1 MPDPL
6 PPTVAI
12 EPAGYALNGRLMNKD
27 EIDQTRVASTDTV
40 APVYYRDDI
49 APLRVPLV
57 DQHNNVMG
65 HENRKARELLIE
77 RVWTDKDGVVWSR
90 PTAFAYA
97 AVCEARHQWEMTA
110 GDARALLAA
119 LVDELAASAA
129 QGGKITPKA
138 AMAARR
144 AEEFL
149 NKTSRSRNI
158 DTPKEPT
165 E

>member
-65 HENRKARELLIE
+65 YENRKARELLIE

-110 GDARALLAA
+110 GDARSILVMLADAKGTLALDAIQ
-119 LVDELAASAA
+119 ELA
-129 QGGKITPKA
+129 
-138 AMAARR
+138 R
-144 AEEFL
+144 AYL
-149 NKTSRSRNI
+149 DKTSRSRNI
-158 DTPKEPT
+158 DTLKEPT

>member
-12 EPAGYALNGRLMNKD
+12 SPAGYLVEFKTGAKAWGERPHPENDETGPYRSVEALYR
-27 EIDQTRVASTDTV
+27 
-40 APVYYRDDI
+40 RDDI

-65 HENRKARELLIE
+65 HEYRKARELLIE

-97 AVCEARHQWEMTA
+97 AACEARHQTEMELGTVR
-110 GDARALLAA
+110 GLLAA
-119 LVDELAASAA
+119 LVDANPHAHEPEQWADWRLARAKAKEYLNRPKDAA
-129 QGGKITPKA
+129 A
-138 AMAARR
+138 
-144 AEEFL
+144 
-149 NKTSRSRNI
+149 
-158 DTPKEPT
+158 
-165 E
+165 

>member
-12 EPAGYALNGRLMNKD
+12 EPTGYFVPGAGVYSPHDVARFPNVGAIALYR
-27 EIDQTRVASTDTV
+27 
-40 APVYYRDDI
+40 RDDI

-97 AVCEARHQWEMTA
+97 AVCEARHLADMEL
-110 GDARALLAA
+110 GEVRGLLAA
-119 LVDELAASAA
+119 LVDEIGEDDGFYLRGPA
-129 QGGKITPKA
+129 GVKA
-138 AMAARR
+138 EAY
-144 AEEFL
+144 L
-149 NKTSRSRNI
+149 NRSRNI

>member
-12 EPAGYALNGRLMNKD
+12 EPAAFLYQDGEGNLTIHPPVGRVSV
-27 EIDQTRVASTDTV
+27 EIPLYR
-40 APVYYRDDI
+40 RDDI
-49 APLRVPLV
+49 APLHVPLV
-57 DQHNNVMG
+57 DQHNNIMG

-110 GDARALLAA
+110 GDARSILVMLADAKGTLALDAIQ
-119 LVDELAASAA
+119 ELA
-129 QGGKITPKA
+129 
-138 AMAARR
+138 R
-144 AEEFL
+144 AYL
-149 NKTSRSRNI
+149 DKTSRSRNI
-158 DTPKEPT
+158 DTLKEPT

>member
-12 EPAGYALNGRLMNKD
+12 EPAAYETMFRDGTTAVTKDARWSSATGRWVVNPLY
-27 EIDQTRVASTDTV
+27 R
-40 APVYYRDDI
+40 RDDI

-110 GDARALLAA
+110 GDARSILAMLADAKGTLALDAIQ
-119 LVDELAASAA
+119 ELA
-129 QGGKITPKA
+129 
-138 AMAARR
+138 R
-144 AEEFL
+144 AYL
-149 NKTSRSRNI
+149 DKTSRSRNI
-158 DTPKEPT
+158 DAKEPT

>member
-12 EPAGYALNGRLMNKD
+12 EPAGYLCDGFLRTKEEIGAKFKDGRCHEVEPL
-27 EIDQTRVASTDTV
+27 
-40 APVYYRDDI
+40 YRRDAI

-65 HENRKARELLIE
+65 HEHRKARELLIE

-90 PTAFAYA
+90 PTAWAYY

-110 GDARALLAA
+110 GDARSILAM
-119 LVDELAASAA
+119 LADAKTPEGIAA
-129 QGGKITPKA
+129 VQDV
-138 AMAARR
+138 AR
-144 AEEFL
+144 AFL
-149 NKTSRSRNI
+149 DKTSPTRSRNF
-158 DTPKEPT
+158 DTAKEPT
-165 E
+165 

>member
-12 EPAGYALNGRLMNKD
+12 EPAAYLCDGKVFGPDETGR
-27 EIDQTRVASTDTV
+27 IF
-40 APVYYRDDI
+40 APADAKSIEGLYKRDDI
-49 APLRVPLV
+49 APLKVPLV

-65 HENRKARELLIE
+65 YENRKARELLIE

-110 GDARALLAA
+110 GDARSILAM
-119 LVDELAASAA
+119 LADAKSPEAIAA
-129 QGGKITPKA
+129 VQDV
-138 AMAARR
+138 AR
-144 AEEFL
+144 AYL
-149 NKTSRSRNI
+149 DKTDRSRNV
-158 DTPKEPT
+158 DAKEPT

>member
-12 EPAGYALNGRLMNKD
+12 EARAYEVTPSGDMLPFLVSRVNVSTMKDRLENGDQVEALYR
-27 EIDQTRVASTDTV
+27 
-40 APVYYRDDI
+40 RDDI

-65 HENRKARELLIE
+65 YEHRKARELLIE

-110 GDARALLAA
+110 GDARSILAM
-119 LVDELAASAA
+119 LADAKTPETIAA
-129 QGGKITPKA
+129 VQDV
-138 AMAARR
+138 AR
-144 AEEFL
+144 AFL
-149 NKTSRSRNI
+149 DKTDRSRNV
-158 DTPKEPT
+158 DTAKEPT